1 MCPAGEWF
9 PLWVESAA
17 VTQLM
22 VKMPSDIASLPDSQ
36 TAFALARYAMAPALG
51 GVLSVAKLSGLS
63 ITPPP
68 KRARESHPTEKKQ
81 PLAEQGRKK
90 CFQTVQRFFNGCDRF
105 TSVMHSMPGSPGRR
119 CLYQRPKINT
129 PHLFVYPCDDAMAF
143 RHSLL

>member
-17 VTQLM
+17 VMQLM

-36 TAFALARYAMAPALG
+36 TAFALRAMHG
-51 GVLSVAKLSGLS
+51 SG
-63 ITPPP
+63 IGWRFECRQTVGAEYNTATKTG
-68 KRARESHPTEKKQ
+68 KRKPSDRKKQ
-81 PLAEQGRKK
+81 PLAERGRKK
-90 CFQTVQRFFNGCDRF
+90 CFQTVQRFFNGCDRL

-129 PHLFVYPCDDAMAF
+129 PDLFVYPCDDAIAF